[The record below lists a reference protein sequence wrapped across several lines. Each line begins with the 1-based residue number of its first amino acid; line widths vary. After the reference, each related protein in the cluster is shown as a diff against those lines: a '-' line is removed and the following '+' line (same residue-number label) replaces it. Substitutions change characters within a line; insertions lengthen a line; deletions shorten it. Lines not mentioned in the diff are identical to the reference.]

1 MPKGSVKIKK
11 VIDKDAMADTNVL
24 NEMFEQMTGSQN
36 ADLDIIIPKLL
47 NLNTQLI
54 KFVKVYNMLLKF
66 SDFIDNFSEYKD
78 EFINIESFI
87 NTIDNICIPNM
98 TEDKLKNMD
107 VTKVNDIY
115 KTLKNKNEIQSIIV
129 TSSNL
134 KHYKKYLENINC
146 LKDDFINRE
155 PGLYLKPLAFS
166 NLDIKILWASDK
178 LSVMAKKYILSIL
191 SHTYTIG
198 ISIYDIVSSPD
209 IDVKKFSKILID
221 SIDRLKKQIPRCDK
235 AFNIIRNS
243 VELLENNFKGYYKN
257 SVESDNPSI
266 IIESFIVDVSMSQ
279 KSNASTISQFRKI
292 IMYMKKIGSNNKDPR
307 VVKLFNIL
315 NKNLSMME
323 KNKSDNPDDN
333 SGDNPENEDNPEDN
347 PENDDNTENNTE
359 NNTEDNQEDVDNKID
374 GLESLDLENILNGLM
389 ENINS
394 DNKD

>member
-1 MPKGSVKIKK
+1 MPKGSIKIKK
-11 VIDKDAMADTNVL
+11 VIDKEAMSDTNVL

-87 NTIDNICIPNM
+87 NTIDSIRIPNM

-134 KHYKKYLENINC
+134 KHYKKYLENINS

-166 NLDIKILWASDK
+166 NLDIKILWTSDK

-198 ISIYDIVSSPD
+198 IAIYDIVSSPD

-347 PENDDNTENNTE
+347 PENDDNP
-359 NNTEDNQEDVDNKID
+359 EDNQEDVDDKTD